1 MTLQLAPGCSVTVG
15 HSEEGCSY
23 TELYVGGLPT
33 KLPAAVPE
41 SGTVG
46 VAGYS
51 RVQVGSGAVQFP
63 SDWHVRCKTVPK
75 VYPLSQMCMATLVYS
90 LPRDSCMLPFPRL
103 PRGGHVTT
111 KWGIVDHT

>member
-15 HSEEGCSY
+15 HSEEGCSLQKY
-23 TELYVGGLPT
+23 VYVGGLPN

-51 RVQVGSGAVQFP
+51 HVQVGSDAVQFP
-63 SDWHVRCKTVPK
+63 SDWHVRCKMVPK

-90 LPRDSCMLPFPRL
+90 LP
-103 PRGGHVTT
+103 
-111 KWGIVDHT
+111 